1 MTYTSDKLCE
11 QLEYAFV
18 YAGLENA
25 EEWKHDELTWRDLE
39 AIASALRPMFA
50 ATRTAALEEAA
61 GIAESEVLRQTYSVK
76 KDIAAA
82 IRAAKVAD
90 S

>member
-50 ATRTAALEEAA
+50 ATRNTALEEAA
-61 GIAESEVLRQTYSVK
+61 GIADGIDDDALYPSL
-76 KDIAAA
+76 IGAA
-82 IRAAKVAD
+82 IRAAKVAE